1 MNLQAII
8 NSNDSL
14 PLWNGWNV
22 LLGGARRTNAC
33 LRLSLSISNHFH
45 SNETLLFVQSWVCLS
60 LSDQKWSMI
69 CQIVFVCMH
78 FFNYLPWNHYWT
90 SNPIVMPVI
99 VSTEILQ
106 LAWLAGGRPF
116 EVSVDVQ
123 LANNPL
129 ILKASSIC
137 YLKRAENSV
146 VVTKFLCGHFVCG
159 TYTFRGNN
167 FEWSQ
172 APRKLHN

>member
-1 MNLQAII
+1 MILCRFETVGMFYWGVPAA
-8 NSNDSL
+8 L
-14 PLWNGWNV
+14 MRV
-22 LLGGARRTNAC
+22 CAC
-33 LRLSLSISNHFH
+33 HFQFQTTSTQMKH
-45 SNETLLFVQSWVCLS
+45 CCLFKVETDF
-60 LSDQKWSMI
+60 
-69 CQIVFVCMH
+69 
-78 FFNYLPWNHYWT
+78 YYWT
-90 SNPIVMPVI
+90 SNPIVIPVI
-99 VSTEILQ
+99 VSAEILL

-172 APRKLHN
+172 VQRKPHDWFCPGFS

>member
-1 MNLQAII
+1 MILCRFETVGMFYWGVPAA
-8 NSNDSL
+8 L
-14 PLWNGWNV
+14 MRV
-22 LLGGARRTNAC
+22 CAC
-33 LRLSLSISNHFH
+33 HFQFQTTSTQMKH
-45 SNETLLFVQSWVCLS
+45 CCLFKVEYVSVFLTRNEAWFAKLYLYVC
-60 LSDQKWSMI
+60 I
-69 CQIVFVCMH
+69 

-172 APRKLHN
+172 VQREPHDWFCPAFS

>member
-1 MNLQAII
+1 MKLQSII

-22 LLGGARRTNAC
+22 LLGGGWRTNAC
-33 LRLSLSISNHFH
+33 LRLSLSISNYLH
-45 SNETLLFVQSWVCLS
+45 SNETLLFIQSWICFS
-60 LSDQKWSMI
+60 LSDQQWSII
-69 CQIVFVCMH
+69 CQICI

-90 SNPIVMPVI
+90 SYPIVIPVI

-137 YLKRAENSV
+137 YLHPNHQKSII
-146 VVTKFLCGHFVCG
+146 
-159 TYTFRGNN
+159 
-167 FEWSQ
+167 
-172 APRKLHN
+172 